1 MRKYKIIIILILSF
15 FILCGCNSNNTK
27 IRIYEEKINKIINE
41 ESLDKRINLILD
53 FEENIK
59 KEEELVQKINNYSEY
74 KSLKQNIFYN
84 RKKLFSYEKYL
95 SKTVDY
101 LSIND
106 ITNIS
111 NINEINIRKS
121 NETKED
127 MINDNKFINKF
138 ISIVNT
144 QYSKIIK
151 YGQKIIYDYLLE
163 NSKNIYNIILSNIEI
178 KIFENGYVYITDF
191 NNETNESYISL
202 FSINYSELNNYMS
215 NVKKETFDTGYFKIE
230 LYDKDLN
237 LLRVI
242 RTQKEIKEYIIQYE
256 KKVFKEFDQMIFNPG
271 SDEVELNPEYVDCL
285 EMLKQLDRIFIY
297 TSDNN
302 YIKLYNYNNEKLY
315 YFSGYYGLM
324 VGE

>member
-27 IRIYEEKINKIINE
+27 IRIYEEKINEIINE
-41 ESLDKRINLILD
+41 ESLEKRINLILD

-202 FSINYSELNNYMS
+202 FSINYSELNNFMS

>member
-1 MRKYKIIIILILSF
+1 MRKYKIIIILFSCF
-15 FILCGCNSNNTK
+15 FLLCGCNANNKKISN
-27 IRIYEEKINKIINE
+27 YEEKINEIINE
-41 ESLDKRINLILD
+41 SDLEKRINLILD

-59 KEEELVQKINNYSEY
+59 KEELIQKIDNYSEY
-74 KSLKQNIFYN
+74 KIIKQNIFYN
-84 RKKLFSYEKYL
+84 RKKTFAYEKYL
-95 SKTVDY
+95 SKTADY

-111 NINEINIRKS
+111 NIDEINIRKS
-121 NETKED
+121 NKTKED
-127 MINDNKFINKF
+127 IINDKEFINKF

-151 YGQKIIYDYLLE
+151 HGQKIVYNYLLD
-163 NSKNIYNIILSNIEI
+163 NSNSIYNIIIANIEI
-178 KIFENGYVYITDF
+178 NIFENGYVYITVF
-191 NNETNESYISL
+191 NNEINESYISL
-202 FSINYSELNNYMS
+202 FSINYSELNNYIS
-215 NVKKETFDTGYFKIE
+215 NVKKETFDSGYLKIE

-237 LLRVI
+237 LLKVI

-256 KKVFKEFDQMIFNPG
+256 NKVFKEFDKMIFNPG
-271 SDEVELNPEYVDCL
+271 SDIVEINPEYVECL

-297 TSDNN
+297 TNNDN

-324 VGE
+324 IGE